1 MDSGPVS
8 EYGACFS
15 RNEGN
20 EAGVTGMRPELGERG
35 RNYG

>member
-1 MDSGPVS
+1 MDSGVR
-8 EYGACFS
+8 
-15 RNEGN
+15 RNEVD